1 MHFKG
6 IFILYCCLL
15 GFFVG
20 SFSALFLALV
30 EFMLHFI
37 WETIPNTFDPPL
49 FYPLLIGIC
58 GGVLVGLTQKYWGP
72 YPKTMHETLHE
83 FQQTRRVAYTKVLA
97 KNFISAIIVLGFG
110 ASLGPE
116 AALASIL
123 GGLITWAGDHMKLT
137 FSRKEELTEL
147 GFKAVFAAVFSAPL
161 VGLSD
166 AFEDEKGLKLSKS
179 RSKTLL
185 YTLSTVAGF
194 LGFSFINSFL
204 PKENIFFIRIPAV
217 TWDYRLIFSALPA
230 ILLGISF
237 GYLFLALEKF
247 SDNLVKGHT
256 HPIFFALCGGL
267 LLGGLGMCSHYFLY
281 SGEHAVFPLSRHYT
295 EYSVLFLVF
304 LALGK
309 ACLTHLS
316 FAFGWRGGKIF
327 PAIFASTALACAF
340 AKIFPYTPGATVAL
354 IVATSITIILKRPLF
369 TALLLL
375 LLFPL
380 QYFPLLLLACFLAK
394 QSDTWRKNY
403 FKKISK

>member
-123 GGLITWAGDHMKLT
+123 GG
-137 FSRKEELTEL
+137 
-147 GFKAVFAAVFSAPL
+147 
-161 VGLSD
+161 
-166 AFEDEKGLKLSKS
+166 
-179 RSKTLL
+179 
-185 YTLSTVAGF
+185 
-194 LGFSFINSFL
+194 
-204 PKENIFFIRIPAV
+204 
-217 TWDYRLIFSALPA
+217 
-230 ILLGISF
+230 
-237 GYLFLALEKF
+237 
-247 SDNLVKGHT
+247 
-256 HPIFFALCGGL
+256 
-267 LLGGLGMCSHYFLY
+267 
-281 SGEHAVFPLSRHYT
+281 
-295 EYSVLFLVF
+295 
-304 LALGK
+304 
-309 ACLTHLS
+309 
-316 FAFGWRGGKIF
+316 
-327 PAIFASTALACAF
+327 
-340 AKIFPYTPGATVAL
+340 
-354 IVATSITIILKRPLF
+354 
-369 TALLLL
+369 
-375 LLFPL
+375 
-380 QYFPLLLLACFLAK
+380 
-394 QSDTWRKNY
+394 
-403 FKKISK
+403 